1 MDLRKASRDPW
12 VWGQT
17 VLLLLVLAGAPLV
30 PRYINLGNAD
40 FMLNR
45 VDPAWLRWLGG
56 FVLVAGSAMLAW
68 GVRSLGRNITPG
80 VEPLATGE
88 LVTTGAYAH
97 VRHPVYAGL
106 VLILAGYTL
115 AWSNWTLALMVGFL
129 SLKYFEAKAAAEERW
144 LMSRFPAYQ
153 RYARH
158 VRRRVL

>member
-17 VLLLLVLAGAPLV
+17 VLLLLVLAGAPLL
-30 PRYINLGNAD
+30 PRYINLGTAD

-45 VDPAWLRWLGG
+45 MDPAWLRWLGG

-80 VEPLATGE
+80 VEPLAAGE

-115 AWSNWTLALMVGFL
+115 AWSNWTLALIVAVL

-153 RYARH
+153 RYARQ